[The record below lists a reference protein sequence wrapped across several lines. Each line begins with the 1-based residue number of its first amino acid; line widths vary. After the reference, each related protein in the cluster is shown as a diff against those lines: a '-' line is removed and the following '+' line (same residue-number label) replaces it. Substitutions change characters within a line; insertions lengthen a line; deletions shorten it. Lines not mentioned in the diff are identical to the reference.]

1 MKFRTIGATILV
13 SFVSAAALADERV
26 TICESDSTGT
36 QARIEFRFHRP
47 GQYEALEMEYQG
59 RNVMSDPLSIF
70 NHTGFIL
77 FRATNGIE
85 FNAAEYSDEFNVT
98 VPAFGGQPV
107 VTVRGKCRLKE

>member
-1 MKFRTIGATILV
+1 MAILMSLISV
-13 SFVSAAALADERV
+13 AALADDQV
-26 TICESDSTGT
+26 TVCESDGTGA
-36 QARIEFRFHRP
+36 QARIEFRYHRP

-70 NHTGFIL
+70 NHMGFIL

-98 VPAFGGQPV
+98 VPAFGGQPL
-107 VTVRGKCRLKE
+107 VTARGKCRLKE